1 MPEIIT
7 LPTRG
12 RERGLIFKD
21 EQLDEIHADLAELE
35 NGQAV
40 VVSKVDVDGK
50 PFTKDGAARNYARAF
65 ANAYQDRFAAEADT
79 EDDGTPRRML
89 STHAIAAV
97 NSQGK
102 PNGKFIAAVS
112 NNTREVTIRRS
123 NEGPPRSDLM
133 REVRE
138 WRKAHPRDRSFRNY
152 TNWDYDTLRERVN
165 KVTGYNDGIY
175 VPPTETPEN
184 GANAAENVDSTGLV
198 IPENTNAENGGGV
211 TAPTSNER
219 YTEPRL
225 RCRLASQ

>member
-184 GANAAENVDSTGLV
+184 GANTAENVDSTGLV
-198 IPENTNAENGGGV
+198 IPENTNAENG
-211 TAPTSNER
+211 AAE
-219 YTEPRL
+219 
-225 RCRLASQ
+225 